1 MEQMEPG
8 DIAGIVFDRVMDF
21 CTKIYD
27 NTLECIVNHAP
38 EQLSVFMDSYLEDE
52 GKLPRPHGRGFGV
65 SSGLHDAPSSPLR
78 GVYVPP
84 TRTSR

>member
-1 MEQMEPG
+1 MACTQEKIIYYKNWELVAEKFIYPANQISISGLKMAELQ
-8 DIAGIVFDRVMDF
+8 AKGI
-21 CTKIYD
+21 I
-27 NTLECIVNHAP
+27 
-38 EQLSVFMDSYLEDE
+38 Q